1 MKPGVT
7 FSEATEVLT
16 LDLPPLPEEV
26 LAELLAF
33 GGLGEEE
40 KRAMRLDAER
50 LLEGAAPFVAGVY
63 DHLSRHPGTARA
75 LGWEGRVKEEELY
88 LRRAFFSAWLA
99 RTIGVDT
106 SVEFAREVYRA
117 GLWHGGLGPKGAFI
131 PPEYVGLSFAQVG
144 RYLAERVQDVRPWL
158 VYLSAQ
164 EEVMRKGFDAA
175 MALKE
180 GQVTVT
186 FQALGLAHPALPKP
200 VSLRAGNVE
209 EALRKVF
216 TISPALRDLALEAL
230 LAEEEVG
237 LWLEPKTLWRLR
249 PRWAV
254 LLNGR
259 DVRYLQGLATPLKE
273 GDRLTLL
280 PPGR

>member
-1 MKPGVT
+1 MKP
-7 FSEATEVLT
+7 EVGWEETLV
-16 LDLPPLPEEV
+16 LDLPPPPEEV
-26 LAELLAF
+26 FADLLAF

-50 LLEGAAPFVAGVY
+50 LLEGAAAFVAQVY

-75 LGWEGRVKEEELY
+75 LGWEGRVPEEELY

-99 RTIGVDT
+99 RTLGVDT
-106 SVEFAREVYRA
+106 SGEFAREVYRA
-117 GLWHGGLGPKGAFI
+117 GLWHGGLGPKAAHI

-144 RYLAERVQDVRPWL
+144 RYVAERVRDARPWL

-175 MALKE
+175 LALKE
-180 GQVTVT
+180 GRTEVR
-186 FQALGLAHPALPKP
+186 FQALGLAYPAQPEPLL
-200 VSLRAGNVE
+200 VRAETVG

-216 TISPALRDLALEAL
+216 AVNPALRDLALEAVPS
-230 LAEEEVG
+230 EEEVG
-237 LWLEPKTLWRLR
+237 LWLEPKTLYRLR

-254 LLNGR
+254 LLEGR
-259 DVRYLQGLATPLKE
+259 DVRYLQGLATPLKSK
-273 GDRLTLL
+273 DRLTLL